1 MYHSPDLIEKNLDE
15 VDKQGALD
23 DSTITQ
29 DWIDASQERPE
40 EKSALDQKPPLSAL
54 INLDDFMRSFEKYGP
69 KKAWAYIIGAS
80 NDLLSY
86 EANKNSWYKLWF
98 RPRVM
103 RNVKFINTKMKMMG
117 ADVAMPVYIA
127 PMGIAKTAGSEGEIA
142 LGAGAAGGGIIH
154 CQSTAASFSV
164 EDILLSVPK
173 TYPYFFQLYVD
184 RNRQKTEEL
193 LARLETMDQIKA
205 IFVTVDLP
213 VVSKRE
219 ADERVLEEQKVSTY
233 QGSGVTNKA
242 DKKGG
247 GLARTTGNFIDW
259 QLTWDDIPWIKK
271 HTSKPILAKGIQSA
285 ADAKIAL
292 QLGLDGIVVSNHGG
306 RALDNAPATLLVLLE
321 LRRDVPEV
329 FKKMEVYIDGGVRR
343 GSDIL
348 KAVLIGAKGVGIGRP
363 FQCAV
368 AYDTAGVEHVCDSEF
383 DRPRSSI
390 RHLAEASQYSKMSW
404 RQQCDF
410 AE

>member
-1 MYHSPDLIEKNLDE
+1 MDEDKKGTFDESSITQEWKDLNSEE
-15 VDKQGALD
+15 
-23 DSTITQ
+23 STI
-29 DWIDASQERPE
+29 

-54 INLDDFMRSFEKYGP
+54 INLDDFERSFEKFGP

-80 NDLLSY
+80 NDCLTY
-86 EANKNSWYKLWF
+86 KRNKDAWYQLWF
-98 RPRVM
+98 RPRIM
-103 RNVKFINTKMKMMG
+103 RNVKKINTRMQMMG
-117 ADVAMPVYIA
+117 QEVAMPVWIA
-127 PMGIAKTAGSEGEIA
+127 PMGIAKTAGDEGEIA

-154 CQSTAASFSV
+154 CQSTAASYDV
-164 EDILLSVPK
+164 EDILESVPK

-184 RNRQKTEEL
+184 RNRQKTVEL
-193 LARLETMDQIKA
+193 LQRLENMDQIKA

-219 ADERVLEEQKVSTY
+219 ADERVLEEQKISQSTY
-233 QGSGVTNKA
+233 QGGGSTGKP
-242 DKKGG
+242 DKKGA

-259 QLTWDDIPWIKK
+259 ELTWDDIPWIKK
-271 HTSKPILAKGIQSA
+271 YSTKKILAKGIQSA

-292 QLGLDGIVVSNHGG
+292 QMGLDGIVVSNHGG

-321 LRRDVPEV
+321 LRRDVPEI
-329 FKKMEVYIDGGVRR
+329 FSKMEVFIDGGVRR

-368 AYDTAGVEHVCDSEF
+368 AYDTAGVEHMCDREF
-383 DRPRSSI
+383 NLSKEFQKAQR
-390 RHLAEASQYSKMSW
+390 LA
-404 RQQCDF
+404 
-410 AE
+410 AERETAYTPFVPQAVLPSR